1 MGKTTAGKPN
11 RHKVERVIKETEAAG
26 QQQRRRRYTR
36 CSPQSRRRQSTP
48 QTNCTRNGTD
58 DKGRNFKSGKMG
70 CRQPDNNLGKRY
82 KSTAALFQRQSGWNV
97 RMGARGEHAS
107 EGGEDEVGT
116 WLTTTTLSPGTRG
129 GCSGCACSQRTQAS
143 RGHPDCTVPS
153 ITGLCS
159 PRHYLCT

>member
-36 CSPQSRRRQSTP
+36 CSPQSGRRRSTP

-107 EGGEDEVGT
+107 GGG
-116 WLTTTTLSPGTRG
+116 GRRG
-129 GCSGCACSQRTQAS
+129 G
-143 RGHPDCTVPS
+143 
-153 ITGLCS
+153 GLADNDDPV
-159 PRHYLCT
+159 PRHERRLLRMRLFPAYTGEPRAP